1 MKSKDILF
9 TYSNTLNLKYAV
21 RAHKYIYTILNKI
34 IMIKKFE
41 EFVNESYG
49 KEMPYV
55 VRVLDNGQT
64 VGDLPK
70 EEFVNL
76 LVNDI
81 EVAKEAYKK
90 DKGEDLIR
98 IWWEMPHRGSSCSIY
113 VKDDAD
119 DYIDT
124 ASSCYDD
131 AAKAKSFTMSTGWSI
146 VGNKIVFTVSE
157 DIKTE
162 DRRNLEKDMSKF
174 YRGTTY
180 FGD

>member
-1 MKSKDILF
+1 
-9 TYSNTLNLKYAV
+9 
-21 RAHKYIYTILNKI
+21 
-34 IMIKKFE
+34 MIKKFE

-55 VRVLDNGQT
+55 VRFLDSDQT

-70 EEFVNL
+70 EEIVNL

-81 EVAKEAYKK
+81 EAAKEEYKK

-98 IWWEMPHRGSSCSIY
+98 IKWTMHHRGSSYSIF
-113 VKDDAD
+113 VKNDAD
-119 DYIDT
+119 DYIDEI
-124 ASSCYDD
+124 SSCYDE

-146 VGNKIVFTVSE
+146 VGNEIVFTVSD
-157 DIKTE
+157 DIKAE

>member
-1 MKSKDILF
+1 
-9 TYSNTLNLKYAV
+9 
-21 RAHKYIYTILNKI
+21 
-34 IMIKKFE
+34 MIKKFE

-55 VRVLDNGQT
+55 VRFLDSDQT

-70 EEFVNL
+70 EECVNL

-81 EVAKEAYKK
+81 EAAKEEYKK

-98 IWWEMPHRGSSCSIY
+98 IKWMMHHLGSSYSIF
-113 VKDDAD
+113 VKNDAD
-119 DYIDT
+119 DYIDDI
-124 ASSCYDD
+124 SSCYDD

-146 VGNKIVFTVSE
+146 VGNEIVFTVSE